1 MLQSAF
7 EDDDAVL
14 VPTGVIGQVWRDS
27 SRQVVLARTLKQ
39 CYEVPLDG
47 SMARM
52 AGQLCG
58 WTGTSDVIDAS
69 VAIVASSV
77 PGPDDEILLFTS
89 DTADLRTLL
98 SGVRTEAR
106 IIEV

>member
-14 VPTGVIGQVWRDS
+14 VPAGVIGQVWRDS
-27 SRQVVLARTLKQ
+27 SRQVVLARTLKR
-39 CYEVPLDG
+39 CYEVALDG
-47 SMARM
+47 SMART

-58 WTGTSDVIDAS
+58 STGTSDVIDAS

-77 PGPDDEILLFTS
+77 AGPDNEILLLTS
-89 DTADLRTLL
+89 DTADIRTLL
-98 SGVRTEAR
+98 SGVHTGAR
-106 IIEV
+106 IIGV